1 MAHNRALDAPA
12 VNDFAS
18 ATTSLR
24 QALQGLPQ
32 RLVAD
37 GLISEMDM
45 LAAIATAKDRRVSVV
60 SYLIEHNPAEAREIA
75 ISAAKE
81 FGVPLLDLDAIQA
94 DLEIVRLVSE
104 KILRKHRVLPLVKR
118 GKRLFVAVSDPTNL
132 HSLDEVKFATG
143 YSVEAIVVEEDKLSE
158 LVTKTLE
165 QVDTAMP
172 ELAHQDFEM
181 DALDV
186 SAGEEAVAADL
197 GEGAD
202 VDDAPIVRFVN
213 KVMLDAIRR
222 GASDIHFEPYERAY
236 RIRFRLDGILKEVAA
251 PPVVLAGKLAA
262 RLKVMSRLDI
272 AERRVPQDGR
282 IKMRISKTRAIDFR
296 VSTCPTLFGEKVVM
310 RILDPSSAML
320 GIDALGYEA
329 FQKEFYLSAL
339 SRPHGMILVTGPTG
353 SGKTVS
359 LYTGLNILNVEDSN
373 ISTAEDPV
381 EIMLSGVNQVN
392 INPKVGLTFAG
403 ALRAF
408 LRQDPDIIMVGEIR
422 DLETA
427 EIALKA
433 AQTGHLVLST
443 LHTND
448 APKTLTRLMDMGV
461 KPYAIATS
469 VSLIIAQRLARRL
482 CSNCKTELKI
492 PAEALLKEGFEDEE
506 IANKL
511 QIFGPVGCT
520 QCTDGYKGRVGI
532 YEVMPLTEDIGR
544 IIMEGGS
551 AIAIAE
557 QAAQEGIWN
566 LRQSGLN
573 KVRNGMTSLE
583 EINRVTVD

>member
-1 MAHNRALDAPA
+1 VNESAFSSA
-12 VNDFAS
+12 VAVRS
-18 ATTSLR
+18 S
-24 QALQGLPQ
+24 LQGLPQ
-32 RLVAD
+32 RLVVD
-37 GLISEMDM
+37 GLVPDSTM
-45 LAAIATAKDRRVSVV
+45 LEAVAAARERRVSVV
-60 SYLIEHNPAEAREIA
+60 TYLVEHNFANAREIA
-75 ISAAKE
+75 IAASHE
-81 FGVPLLDLDAIQA
+81 FGAPLLDLDAIQP
-94 DLEIVRLVSE
+94 DLETVRIVSE

-118 GKRLFVAVSDPTNL
+118 GKKLFIGISDPTNL
-132 HSLDEVKFATG
+132 LALDEVKFATG
-143 YSVEAIVVEEDKLSE
+143 FSVEAIVVEEDKLDRLLSHS
-158 LVTKTLE
+158 LE
-165 QVDTAMP
+165 QVDTSMP
-172 ELAHQDFEM
+172 ELASEDFEM
-181 DALDV
+181 EGLEI
-186 SAGEEAVAADL
+186 SAGEDAVSAD
-197 GEGAD
+197 EGD
-202 VDDAPIVRFVN
+202 RSEVEDAPIVRFVN

-222 GASDIHFEPYERAY
+222 GASDIHFEPYERSY

-251 PPVVLAGKLAA
+251 PPVQLAVKMSA

-282 IKMRISKTRAIDFR
+282 IKMKISKNRAIDFR
-296 VSTCPTLFGEKVVM
+296 MSTCPTLFGEKIVM
-310 RILDPSSAML
+310 RILDSSSAML
-320 GIDALGYEA
+320 GIDSLGYEP
-329 FQKEFYLSAL
+329 FQKQFYMDAL
-339 SRPHGMILVTGPTG
+339 ARPHGMILVTGPTG

-359 LYTGLNILNVEDSN
+359 LYTGLNILNTENRN

-381 EIMLSGVNQVN
+381 EIMLPGVNQVN

-448 APKTLTRLMDMGV
+448 APKTLTRLVDMGV

-482 CSNCKTELKI
+482 CNNCKARLEI
-492 PAEALLKEGFEDEE
+492 PADALLKEGYSEEE
-506 IANKL
+506 IATGIE
-511 QIFGPVGCT
+511 IFKPVGCP
-520 QCTDGYKGRVGI
+520 QCTDGYKGRTGL
-532 YEVMPLTEDIGR
+532 YEVMPVSEEIGR

-551 AIAIAE
+551 AIHIKE
-557 QAAQEGIWN
+557 QAVREGVWG
-566 LRQSGLN
+566 LRQSGLK
-573 KVRNGMTSLE
+573 KVRDGITSLD